1 MWKQILRNNSILK
14 SKTKCKN
21 VRTFLSK
28 SYSCNDEWNTRLT
41 SSILQ
46 KVKVDTF
53 YYDLEQKFQQQG
65 KISAI
70 DLDIYANKVED
81 GNHADELADLIHK
94 FRMTEETT
102 NSLDS
107 TGHAVVRNFL
117 EFDQIEILLQILN
130 DRISYGIFLDNFTAN
145 MALNKFIESKDYKSA
160 AQIATFL
167 MLQEDLDKPITKL
180 LSLYACY
187 QDLKNPIV
195 VEEEVKEEA
204 APVEKS
210 KKKKEEIKIRVGFIR
225 NEFFDDHFDI
235 RDNNHLVGKTLTMIG
250 KKIDGPIGNGF
261 TILGLCLHQKYSEAV
276 KYIEKNP
283 VLHKDVLD
291 LINENLAKITS
302 EDEDYKKCLTLVSN
316 LQPQTGNVEVE
327 ISSLINEA
335 VTKFEKDEIDQQKE
349 VCINIPDFI
358 FYDLLIN
365 YFSRFIIPG

>member
-28 SYSCNDEWNTRLT
+28 SYSCNEEWNTRLT
-41 SSILQ
+41 TSILQ
-46 KVKVDTF
+46 KVKADTF

-70 DLDIYANKVED
+70 DLDIYANIVED

-117 EFDQIEILLQILN
+117 EFDQSEFLLQILN
-130 DRISYGIFLDNFTAN
+130 DRISYGVFLDNFTAN
-145 MALNKFIESKDYKSA
+145 LALNKFIESKDYKSA
-160 AQIATFL
+160 AKIATFL
-167 MLQEDLDKPITKL
+167 MLQEDLDKPITKF

-187 QDLKNPIV
+187 HDLKNPIV
-195 VEEEVKEEA
+195 VEEVKEEEA

-210 KKKKEEIKIRVGFIR
+210 KKKKEEIKIRVGFLR

-235 RDNNHLVGKTLTMIG
+235 RDNNHLIGKTLTMIG

-261 TILGLCLHQKYSEAV
+261 TILGLCLNQKYSEAV
-276 KYIEKNP
+276 EYIEKNP

-291 LINENLAKITS
+291 LINENLTKITS
-302 EDEDYKKCLTLVSN
+302 EDEDYQKCLTLVPN
-316 LQPQTGNVEVE
+316 LQSQTGNLDAE
-327 ISSLINEA
+327 ISSLIKEA
-335 VTKFEKDEIDQQKE
+335 VSKFEKNEIDQQKE
-349 VCINIPDFI
+349 VC
-358 FYDLLIN
+358 LI
-365 YFSRFIIPG
+365 

>member
-70 DLDIYANKVED
+70 DLDIYVNKVED
-81 GNHADELADLIHK
+81 GNHADELGDLIHK

-102 NSLDS
+102 NCLDS

-117 EFDQIEILLQILN
+117 EFDQSEFLLQILN
-130 DRISYGIFLDNFTAN
+130 DRISYGVFLDSFTAN
-145 MALNKFIESKDYKSA
+145 MALNKFIAAKDYRSA
-160 AQIATFL
+160 AKIATIL
-167 MLQEDLDKPITKL
+167 MLQEDLDKPITRL

-187 QDLKNPIV
+187 KDIKNPIDV
-195 VEEEVKEEA
+195 IEEVKEESVA
-204 APVEKS
+204 EPVAKS
-210 KKKKEEIKIRVGFIR
+210 KKKKEEIKIRVHFIR

-235 RDNNHLVGKTLTMIG
+235 RDNNHLIGKTLTMIG
-250 KKIDGPIGNGF
+250 NQVDGPIGNGF
-261 TILGLCLHQKYSEAV
+261 TILGLCLHQKYSEAA
-276 KYIEKNP
+276 KYIENNQT
-283 VLHKDVLD
+283 VHKDVLD
-291 LINENLAKITS
+291 LINDNLIKITS
-302 EDEDYKKCLTLVSN
+302 EDEDYKKCLDLIPS
-316 LQPQTGNVEVE
+316 LQSQTGNVDEE
-327 ISSLINEA
+327 ISSLIKEA
-335 VTKFEKDEIDQQKE
+335 VSKFEKEEIDQQKE
-349 VCINIPDFI
+349 VCISHKHI
-358 FYDLLIN
+358 FVFNTIK
-365 YFSRFIIPG
+365 